1 MVWGKNIKPEES
13 LSLVNKAFL
22 LNRKTTRYQVF
33 KKNKDMQLCA

>member
-1 MVWGKNIKPEES
+1 MVWGKNIKPER
-13 LSLVNKAFL
+13 LSLVKKVFL